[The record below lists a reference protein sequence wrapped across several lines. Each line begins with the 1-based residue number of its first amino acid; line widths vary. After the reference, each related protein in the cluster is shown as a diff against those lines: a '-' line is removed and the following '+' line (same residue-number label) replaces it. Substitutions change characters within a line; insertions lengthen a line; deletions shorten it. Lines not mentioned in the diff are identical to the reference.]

1 MSDSGASSVSSP
13 LAIVGLSCLF
23 PKAASA
29 GEFWSNIR
37 RGVDAIDEIP
47 STHWRPDAYFDA
59 DPKRPDMT
67 YAQRGGF
74 LSPVPFDPL
83 EFGIAPSNLE
93 AIDTSQLLG
102 LVASKRALE
111 DAGYGA
117 DGKACDRSRIG
128 CILGVTG
135 ALEMVIPL
143 GARLGHPKWR
153 QALKDAGVPDDVA
166 ADVIERIGESYVPW
180 QENSFPGLLGNV
192 VAGRIANRLDL
203 GGTNCVVDAACA
215 SSLSALHLAALEL
228 WSGRAD
234 MVLTGGVD
242 TFNDIFM
249 YMCFSKTPALSATG
263 DARPFADNAD
273 GTILG
278 EGIGV
283 VAVKRLA
290 DAERDGDRIY
300 ALLRGIGTSSDGAG
314 NAVYAPKKEGQIRC
328 LQDAYKTAGV
338 TPDTIELV
346 EAHGTGTKVG
356 DATEVAALNEVYR
369 ASGRTGKWCALGSVK
384 SQIGHTKAA
393 AGSAGLLKA
402 VLALQHRVL
411 PPTIKVERPQDVLD
425 DETSPFYVNTTP
437 RPWMPSED
445 HPRRAAV
452 SAFGFGGSNFHCV
465 LEESPTAVPEA
476 DWDDDVLMLS
486 FSGES
491 LADVK
496 RQLSTWQAPVD
507 ASQLRTRA
515 AATRAAFQSRHDHRL
530 VMVCDREKA
539 DIAGMVTTTVSL
551 LDKYAEKSSWSTP
564 DGVFYSRG
572 TCDGRLAV
580 LFPGQGSQSVGM
592 LRELACRFPV
602 MQDVLAEANAAY
614 VEAGATTTDAARLS
628 DLIYPHPV
636 FDAKDREQQDSALRA
651 TQVAQPALGAVSL
664 GALAVLEQFGVK
676 PEVTAGHSYGE
687 LTALCASKRIRPEA
701 LYRLSMLRGRLMAE
715 AQELDG
721 GMLAVGASLSQVEA
735 IIKEAAVDLVIAN
748 RNGPN
753 QVVLSGRLPDIDR
766 AAELFAG
773 KNIRGKKLLVAAAF
787 HSPLVA
793 TASARFRPE
802 LEDVDF
808 AAAEVPV
815 FANSS
820 AEEYPD
826 DAGAARDLLAG
837 QLAQPVEF
845 VRQIENMYAAGARTF
860 VEVGPGNVLSGL
872 VGSILSG
879 RDYRAVAID
888 ASMGKRAGLWDLA
901 VAVAQVAVAG
911 HPVKLTGWDPTPP
924 KAPVIDPQRLR
935 VPLSGANYIKP
946 RTPKPPR
953 PPMKTGVVA
962 PVVAAPA
969 SVVSAKAPSPAPV
982 AAPRPVASV
991 VTQPT
996 AMLSPS
1002 AVVSATPLAIAPV
1015 NASALGVL
1023 QKMHEETARLHR
1035 QFLEGQ
1041 ESALKTLEALARGN
1055 GVVAAPVSRSA
1066 PVTAPSTVA
1075 IAAPAPARMPTP
1087 RVEPIR
1093 AAAPAPVAS
1102 AVPSHD
1108 HRGVSSAVAV
1118 EGTRSLTVAAPTGAL
1133 TPMVM
1138 AVVSSKTG
1146 YPVEMLQ
1153 PKMSLDHDLGIDSIK
1168 RVEILSALQE
1178 QLPQLPAVTPEQL
1191 QTLHRLSDVIALLE
1205 ASAPIT
1211 STLPSH
1217 DRQGVSSAVATEGTR
1232 SLSVAAPTGS
1242 LTPIVLSVVAAKT
1255 GYPVEMLQ
1263 PKMSLD
1269 HDLGID
1275 SIKRVEILSALQ
1287 EQLPQLPHVTPEQ
1300 LQTLHRL
1307 SDVIALL
1314 EATTPTVPA
1323 LPSNAPTPVA
1333 QTNGSL
1339 TPIVL
1344 SVVAAKTG
1352 YPVEMLQPKMSL
1364 DHDLGIDSIKRVEI
1378 LSALQ
1383 EQLPQLPHV
1392 TPEQLQTLH
1401 RLSDVIA
1408 LLEASAPVSS
1418 VPPSHDRQG
1427 VSDAVAAE
1435 GTRSLTVAAPTASLT
1450 PIVLSVV
1457 AAKTGYPVEM
1467 LQPKMSL
1474 DHDLGIDS
1482 IKRVEILS
1490 ALQEQLPQLPHV
1502 TPEQLQTLHRLSDVI
1517 ALLEASTPSASST
1530 IPTVGTTRGSAG
1542 ASPSQM
1548 EVAATPTVV
1557 VDPVSELVRGEVLAV
1572 TLPEEPREPL
1582 ALPPGGEFWITD
1594 DGTELSLQVAKQL
1607 TTAGFK
1613 PRIVHFDEPTAHAPN
1628 GTLAGLIILT
1638 PAGGMSDQRLWN
1650 ALEWLQK
1657 AGPALHQT
1665 TRRGQAAVLA
1675 TVSRLDGACGFGA
1688 GLLIDPASGGLAG
1701 LSKTV
1706 RHEWSEITCKA
1717 IDLGGEW
1724 SADAAASALC
1734 QELLHQGPLECG
1746 LTPNGRTTVDVL
1758 AAPVPS
1764 AGAAPL
1770 SKGDLVLVTG
1780 GARGVTAAAAVALAH
1795 AVKPRMVL
1803 LGRSSP
1809 PAVEPDWLAP
1819 LATEI
1824 EIKQGLAK
1832 FGGVTSPRSLQ
1843 QQCQQILAQREIA
1856 RTLSELKSTGAEAE
1870 YHAVDVRDITAVCQ
1884 LVEQLQRSYGPV
1896 RGLIHGAG
1904 VLADQK
1910 IEDKTRE
1917 QFDRVFDT
1925 KVVGLRNLLGALS
1938 ADSLRLLAM
1947 FSSFTGR
1954 YGRTGQ
1960 IDYAIANE
1968 VLNKLAQQFHRREP
1982 GCRVVSFNWG
1992 PWDGGMV
1999 QGGLKALFAKEGV
2012 GLIPLAAGAELFA
2025 REVQQPATAAVEI
2038 VVLGPGSKPLT
2049 SSNPLL
2055 QSPPAAVEPSPGLS
2069 AEARVSWERDLSVAK
2084 FPVLRDHVLGGKAV
2098 LPVALVTE
2106 LLAHGVMHRHPG
2118 LEFLGLDRLKIFKG
2132 VRFDRD
2138 DIVKLQVMIGRTTRA
2153 GGRFLIPAQ
2162 LVSPRGD
2169 QPVIHAVADVWLGNA
2184 LPEAD
2189 AAQLRVAGAPCGLA
2203 PLYPELFHGPALRG
2217 LERIDALSAEGI
2229 SVWSRTAPPPAEWS
2243 SEPIRPVWLADPL
2256 AIDVALQAL
2265 IVWSLS
2271 HSQTPCLP
2279 CAIGRYRQ
2287 FRRSFPKAGVQ
2298 IAAKVTHVTEHAIRA
2313 NIEFTDQ
2320 AGQLVAR
2327 MDDVENVVD
2336 GSLRPAFL
2344 LRKLD

>member
-1 MSDSGASSVSSP
+1 MTDVRASGGNAP

-29 GEFWSNIR
+29 GEFWSNVR
-37 RGVDAIDEIP
+37 RGVDAIGEIP

-283 VAVKRLA
+283 VALKRLA

-314 NAVYAPKKEGQIRC
+314 NAVYAPKKEGQVRC

-402 VLALQHRVL
+402 VLALTHRVL

-425 DETSPFYVNTTP
+425 DDTSPFYVNTTP
-437 RPWMPSED
+437 RPWMPNEKF
-445 HPRRAAV
+445 PRRAAV

-476 DWDDDVLMLS
+476 DWDDDVLLLS

-496 RQLSTWQAPVD
+496 RQLAAWQAPVE
-507 ASQLRTRA
+507 ASQLRDRA
-515 AATRAAFQSRHDHRL
+515 ATTRAAFQSRHEHRL
-530 VMVCDREKA
+530 VMVCDCEKA

-572 TCDGRLAV
+572 KCEGRLAV

-614 VEAGATTTDAARLS
+614 VEAGTANADAGRLT

-636 FDAKDREQQDSALRA
+636 FDVKDREQQDSALRA

-676 PEVTAGHSYGE
+676 PEITAGHSYGE
-687 LTALCASKRIRPEA
+687 LTALCASKRIRPAA

-715 AQELDG
+715 AQEIDG

-735 IIKEAAVDLVIAN
+735 IIKEAAVDLVVAN

-766 AAELFAG
+766 AAELFAH

-802 LEDVDF
+802 LEEVDF

-820 AEEYPD
+820 AEEYPE

-860 VEVGPGNVLSGL
+860 VEVGPGNVLTGL

-879 RDYRAVAID
+879 RDYRAVALD
-888 ASMGKRAGLWDLA
+888 ASTGKRAGLWDLA
-901 VAVAQVAVAG
+901 VTVAQVAVAG

-924 KAPVIDPQRLR
+924 KPPVVDSQRLR
-935 VPLSGANYIKP
+935 IPLSGANYIKP
-946 RTPKPPR
+946 RMPKPPR
-953 PPMKTGVVA
+953 PPMQATKTGAGVSSAANGPVECFTSPANTNTLPTIAGPSKTLTPA
-962 PVVAAPA
+962 PAPRSATTTAMTPPPPAKMAPPA
-969 SVVSAKAPSPAPV
+969 SV
-982 AAPRPVASV
+982 
-991 VTQPT
+991 PT
-996 AMLSPS
+996 AS
-1002 AVVSATPLAIAPV
+1002 TPV

-1041 ESALKTLEALARGN
+1041 ESALKTLEALARG
-1055 GVVAAPVSRSA
+1055 GAAPVVTT
-1066 PVTAPSTVA
+1066 PVTIAPMT
-1075 IAAPAPARMPTP
+1075 AAPARIPAAP
-1087 RVEPIR
+1087 VV
-1093 AAAPAPVAS
+1093 APAPLPTPAPVVKTPPPREAVPVPAPAVSKPVAS
-1102 AVPSHD
+1102 
-1108 HRGVSSAVAV
+1108 
-1118 EGTRSLTVAAPTGAL
+1118 SLTPIVL
-1133 TPMVM
+1133 S
-1138 AVVSSKTG
+1138 VVSAKTG

-1178 QLPQLPAVTPEQL
+1178 ELPQLPHVTPEQL

-1205 ASAPIT
+1205 ATSPTELGRRDDTSAPAT
-1211 STLPSH
+1211 P
-1217 DRQGVSSAVATEGTR
+1217 VAKTIGAGALTPIV
-1232 SLSVAAPTGS
+1232 LSVVSAKTGYPVEMLQPKMSLDHDLGIDSIKRVEILSALQEELPQLPHVTPEQLQTLHRLSDVIALLEATSPTELGRRDDTSAPATPAAPPSTGS

-1287 EQLPQLPHVTPEQ
+1287 EE
-1300 LQTLHRL
+1300 
-1307 SDVIALL
+1307 
-1314 EATTPTVPA
+1314 
-1323 LPSNAPTPVA
+1323 
-1333 QTNGSL
+1333 
-1339 TPIVL
+1339 
-1344 SVVAAKTG
+1344 
-1352 YPVEMLQPKMSL
+1352 
-1364 DHDLGIDSIKRVEI
+1364 
-1378 LSALQ
+1378 
-1383 EQLPQLPHV
+1383 LPQLPHV

-1408 LLEASAPVSS
+1408 LLEASAPAAS
-1418 VPPSHDRQG
+1418 VLPSHDRQG
-1427 VSDAVAAE
+1427 VSSADTAE
-1435 GTRSLTVAAPTASLT
+1435 GTRSLTVAAPTGSLT
-1450 PIVLSVV
+1450 PMVI
-1457 AAKTGYPVEM
+1457 PVIE
-1467 LQPKMSL
+1467 
-1474 DHDLGIDS
+1474 
-1482 IKRVEILS
+1482 
-1490 ALQEQLPQLPHV
+1490 ALPP
-1502 TPEQLQTLHRLSDVI
+1502 
-1517 ALLEASTPSASST
+1517 
-1530 IPTVGTTRGSAG
+1530 
-1542 ASPSQM
+1542 
-1548 EVAATPTVV
+1548 V
-1557 VDPVSELVRGEVLAV
+1557 VDPLASLVFGEVRAI
-1572 TLPEEPREPL
+1572 TLPNEPRELLPL
-1582 ALPPGGEFWITD
+1582 PAGGDFWITD
-1594 DGTELSLQVAKQL
+1594 DGTELSLQLAKQL
-1607 TTAGFK
+1607 TAAGFK
-1613 PRIVHFDEPTAHAPN
+1613 PRIVQFDEPTAHALT
-1628 GTLAGLIILT
+1628 GALAGLVILSA
-1638 PAGGMSDQRLWN
+1638 AGGMSDQRLWN

-1665 TRRGQAAVLA
+1665 TRRGQVAVLA
-1675 TVSRLDGACGFGA
+1675 TVSRLDGACGFGH
-1688 GLLIDPASGGLAG
+1688 GLLVDPASGGLAG

-1706 RHEWSEITCKA
+1706 RHEWREITCKA
-1717 IDLGGEW
+1717 LDLGGDW
-1724 SADAAASALC
+1724 SAADAASALC
-1734 QELLHQGPLECG
+1734 QELLHRGPVECG
-1746 LTPNGRTTVDVL
+1746 LRPDARVMLDVI
-1758 AAPVPS
+1758 ATPVPS
-1764 AGAAPL
+1764 IATTPL
-1770 SKGDLVLVTG
+1770 QSGDLVLVTG
-1780 GARGVTAAAAVALAH
+1780 GARGVTAAAAIALAES
-1795 AVKPRMVL
+1795 VKPRMVL
-1803 LGRSSP
+1803 LGRSAP
-1809 PAVEPDWLAP
+1809 PAVEPDWLRP
-1819 LATEI
+1819 LQTEI

-1832 FGGVTSPRSLQ
+1832 FAGVTSPRSLQ
-1843 QQCQQILAQREIA
+1843 QQCQQILAQREVT
-1856 RTLSELKSTGAEAE
+1856 RTLETLRASGATAE
-1870 YHAVDVRDITAVCQ
+1870 YHAVDVREITAVCS
-1884 LVEQLQRSYGPV
+1884 LVEQLQKAYGPV
-1896 RGLIHGAG
+1896 RGLVHGAG
-1904 VLADQK
+1904 VLADQR
-1910 IEDKTRE
+1910 IEDKTRD
-1917 QFDRVFDT
+1917 QFDKVIDT
-1925 KVVGLRNLLGALS
+1925 KVVGLRNLLGAITAETLKV
-1938 ADSLRLLAM
+1938 LAL

-1968 VLNKLAQQFHRREP
+1968 VLNKLGQQLRRKEP
-1982 GCRVVSFNWG
+1982 ACRVVSFNWG

-1999 QGGLKALFAKEGV
+1999 HGGLKALFAKEGV
-2012 GLIPLAAGAELFA
+2012 GLIPLDAGAELFA
-2025 REVQQPATAAVEI
+2025 RAVQQPASSAVEV
-2038 VVLGPGSKPLT
+2038 VVLGPGSRPLT
-2049 SSNPLL
+2049 SSGAALPTIA
-2055 QSPPAAVEPSPGLS
+2055 SPVEAFPASVA
-2069 AEARVSWERDLSVAK
+2069 ADARLSWERDISVAK
-2084 FPVLRDHVLGGKAV
+2084 FPVLSDHVLGGKAV
-2098 LPVALVTE
+2098 LPVALVAE
-2106 LLAHGVMHRHPG
+2106 MLAHGVMHRNPG
-2118 LEFLGLDRLKIFKG
+2118 LEYLGLDRLKIFKG
-2132 VRFDRD
+2132 VRLDRQEV
-2138 DIVKLQVMIGRTTRA
+2138 VKLQVLIGRTTRA

-2169 QPVIHAVADVWLGNA
+2169 QPVIHAVAEIWLGNSV
-2184 LPEAD
+2184 PEAD
-2189 AAQLRVAGAPCGLA
+2189 APKLQLTGSSS
-2203 PLYPELFHGPALRG
+2203 PLEKFYPQLFHGPALRG
-2217 LERIDALSAEGI
+2217 LERIDVLSKDGI
-2229 SVWSRTAPPPAEWS
+2229 VAWSRTAPAPAEWAR
-2243 SEPIRPVWLADPL
+2243 EPLRSAWLADPL
-2256 AIDVALQAL
+2256 ALDVALQAL

-2271 HSQTPCLP
+2271 HSRTPCLP
-2279 CAIGRYRQ
+2279 CGIGRYRQ

-2298 IAAKVTHVTEHAIRA
+2298 ITAKITHVTEHAIRA
-2313 NIEFTDQ
+2313 DIEFTDQ

-2327 MDDVENVVD
+2327 MEEVENVVD
-2336 GSLRPAFL
+2336 GSLLPAFEQRQL
-2344 LRKLD
+2344 S